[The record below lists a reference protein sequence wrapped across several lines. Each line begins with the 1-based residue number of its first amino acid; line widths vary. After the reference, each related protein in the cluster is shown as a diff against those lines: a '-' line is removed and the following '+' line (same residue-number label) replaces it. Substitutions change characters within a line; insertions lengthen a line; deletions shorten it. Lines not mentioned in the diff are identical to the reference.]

1 MDNASYL
8 LNTFYAFVALFVA
21 MDVAGALPVFIALTE
36 GMDGGQKKRVMRQSI
51 VTSLAVGIGFLAVGK
66 FVFSVLG
73 IKVSDFKIAGG
84 ILLLVFA
91 VKDLTM
97 EGGARKYPSATLGVV
112 PIGMPLILGPAA
124 LTTLLILVETYK
136 IVPTI
141 ASFVANLCIVWLTFS
156 QSARVIRAVG
166 EPGAKAFAKVASL
179 LLAAIAVMMI
189 RRGLV
194 ELIRELNP

>member
-1 MDNASYL
+1 MDIASNL
-8 LNTFYAFVALFVA
+8 LNTSYAFVALFVA
-21 MDVAGALPVFIALTE
+21 MDAAGALPVFIALTD
-36 GMDGGQKKRVMRQSI
+36 GMAGGERKRVVRQSI
-51 VTSLAVGIGFLAVGK
+51 ITSLAVGIGFLAVGK

-91 VKDLTM
+91 VKDLTVE
-97 EGGARKYPSATLGVV
+97 EGERRYSSATLGVV

-124 LTTLLILVETYK
+124 LTTLLILVDAYK

-141 ASFVANLCIVWLTFS
+141 ASFVVNLGIVWLAFS